1 MCGIFFLDFLFC
13 SIDLSLMPILY
24 CLYYYNFV
32 ILFEIWK
39 CGASSFFFL
48 SKLLWLFSVFCRSI
62 QILWYFSIS
71 VKKEVAILDRYCNK
85 FIDWFERYGYFNSIN
100 TSILWAWN
108 IFPFICPLQFISSIY
123 YHFLVYRFFMSWIT
137 FISRYFIFWYNLKSS
152 CFLKFYPWYFGVC
165 TASVFY
171 F

>member
-24 CLYYYNFV
+24 CLYYYNSEYSLKSESV
-32 ILFEIWK
+32 VPL
-39 CGASSFFFL
+39 AFFFIKIAL
-48 SKLLWLFSVFCRSI
+48 AIQCLLLFHTNFMIV
-62 QILWYFSIS
+62 SIS
-71 VKKEVAILDRYCNK
+71 VKKEVGILDRYCNK

-108 IFPFICPLQFISSIY
+108 IFPFICPLQFILSIY

-137 FISRYFIFWYNLKSS
+137 FISRYFIFWCNLKSS
-152 CFLKFYPWYFGVC
+152 CFLKFSPWYFGVC

-171 F
+171 C